1 VPLSSLSFAHRLPL
15 AHRLALFYFAFF
27 VSAGVYVAYFPAYL
41 AARGLG
47 AAQIAWIVAL
57 PAFSRVI
64 APTLWGALA
73 DRHGWQRGIVVFS
86 CAVNAGCFAL
96 MPHAAGFGAIA
107 WLIAGTSALA
117 AAALPLVEAIAL
129 GALADSPGRYGPV
142 RLWGSVGFIVAV
154 AGGGAWLDFHS
165 VQALPIVMTACAVVS
180 MATALLLPPGSSHVA
195 RKLAPL
201 SIGRPAQALLGAGFC
216 MTAAHGALY
225 AFFTLHLQ
233 REGYSGSA
241 IGFYWTLGVLAEVV
255 VFLYLPALFR
265 RFTLSAILFGS
276 LACAVVRFLAIAWL
290 AGQPVVL
297 LGAQL
302 LHAATFGSF
311 HAASVAAV
319 HRLFPAAAHARGQTL
334 FSSVC
339 YGAGGAV
346 GALVAG
352 WAWETGGPGLAFT
365 LSSILAGVGLLL
377 TYSLKR
383 AGL

>member
-1 VPLSSLSFAHRLPL
+1 MPLSFAHRLPL
-15 AHRLALFYFAFF
+15 AYRLAPFYFAFF
-27 VSAGVYVAYFPAYL
+27 LTAGVYVAYFPAYL

-47 AAQIAWIVAL
+47 AAEIAWIVAL
-57 PAFSRVI
+57 PAFARIVV
-64 APTLWGALA
+64 PTLWGALA
-73 DRHGWQRGIVVFS
+73 DRHGWQRGIVLFS
-86 CAVNAGCFAL
+86 CTANAVCFAL

-117 AAALPLVEAIAL
+117 AAALPLVDAIAL

-142 RLWGSVGFIVAV
+142 RLWGSIGFIVAV
-154 AGGGAWLDFHS
+154 AAGGAWLDLRA
-165 VQALPIVMTACAVVS
+165 VQALPAVMTACAVASV
-180 MATALLLPPGSSHVA
+180 ATALLLPRGSSHA
-195 RKLAPL
+195 AKQPAPL
-201 SIGRPAQALLGAGFC
+201 SIGPAARALLGAAFC

-233 REGYSGSA
+233 REGYSGLA
-241 IGFYWTLGVLAEVV
+241 IGFFWTLGVLGEIV
-255 VFLYLPALFR
+255 VFLYLPLLFR
-265 RFTLSAILFGS
+265 RFSLPAILFAS
-276 LACAVVRFLAIAWL
+276 LLCAVVRFLAIAWL
-290 AGQPVVL
+290 AGQPAVL
-297 LGAQL
+297 FGAQL

-319 HRLFPAAAHARGQTL
+319 HRLFPAEAHARGQTL

-352 WAWETGGPGLAFT
+352 WAWETGGPSLAFT
-365 LSSILAGVGLLL
+365 LSSVLAMVGLLL
-377 TYSLKR
+377 TYPLKR